1 MTRRL
6 AVVLLVALA
15 PGLGACNGGDEGGST
30 GAATSSAEAKLWDPC
45 TQIPDDVLQR
55 AGVDPKAKESGIAG
69 VPQSGW
75 EICAWKGRKY
85 HLNVFS
91 GSRTIQE
98 IETKEGNVEFQ
109 DVMIGGRSGRQ
120 YRVEGASKNDT
131 CNVAFSAT
139 QGVFEIMIGN
149 SAIVDNPGD
158 PCESLHSVGEQLVPL
173 LPQ

>member
-6 AVVLLVALA
+6 AVVLLATLVPVLA
-15 PGLGACNGGDEGGST
+15 ACDGGGGGGST
-30 GAATSSAEAKLWDPC
+30 GSETTTAEVALWDPC
-45 TQIPDDVLQR
+45 TQVPDDVLQR
-55 AGVDPKAKESGIAG
+55 AGVDPKTKESGIAG
-69 VPQSGW
+69 VHQSGW
-75 EICAWKGRKY
+75 EICAWKGKKY

-91 GSRTIQE
+91 GNRTVQE

-109 DVMIGGRSGRQ
+109 DVVIAGRSGRK

-131 CNVAFSAT
+131 CNVAFPAA

-158 PCESLHSVGEQLVPL
+158 PCESLRNVGEQVVPL
-173 LPQ
+173 LPK